1 MIPRLKAPE
10 GAVPSA
16 REQEP
21 VDEALRETFGRT
33 IEEGRRRLGR
43 TWPALLATGAV
54 GGLDVGAGVFALLV
68 VEQRSGSDLLGA
80 LAFTIGFVALTL
92 ARSELFTEDFLV
104 PVATVVARQ
113 ARTRDLIRLWVGTA
127 ATNLLGG
134 WVITGLTLAAL
145 PVLRS
150 TAIKAGLHYTS
161 MGIGW
166 RSFASGVLGGG
177 AITLMTWM
185 QNSNESTLSKIVA
198 AVSVAFLL
206 AAGGLNHAI
215 VASLLMFSAIHAHGP
230 FGYLDWAGAASW
242 AALANMVGGLCLV
255 TVLRLVQIGREAV
268 EEERM
273 RPPGEPRPTADEGAR
288 ATGRQAQE
296 LGHDPSLHRK

>member
-1 MIPRLKAPE
+1 VAVVSARLKGGG

-16 REQEP
+16 RDLDP
-21 VDEALRETFGRT
+21 VDEALRDAFSRT
-33 IEEGRRRLGR
+33 IDEGRRRLGR
-43 TWPALLATGAV
+43 TWPSLLATGAV

-68 VEQRSGSDLLGA
+68 VEQKSGNELLGA
-80 LAFTIGFVALTL
+80 LAFTIGFIAVTL

-104 PVATVVARQ
+104 PIATVVARQ
-113 ARTRDLIRLWVGTA
+113 ARVRDVVRLWGGTA

-134 WVITGLTLAAL
+134 WVIAGLTLAAV
-145 PVLRS
+145 PTLRA
-150 TAIKAGLHYTS
+150 TAIKAGVHYTS

-166 RSFASGVLGGG
+166 RSFASGLLGGG

-185 QNSNESTLSKIVA
+185 QNSEHSIVGKLA
-198 AVSVAFLL
+198 AAISIAFVL

-242 AALANMVGGLCLV
+242 AALANIVGGLGLV

-268 EEERM
+268 ELERM
-273 RPPGEPRPTADEGAR
+273 RPPDEGR
-288 ATGRQAQE
+288 AAAGVADDGDRAE
-296 LGHDPSLHRK
+296 